1 MNANKIS
8 LIIVLIISL
17 IFILSS
23 NTNAF
28 KKRLRPGLGLGRG
41 LIRASLP
48 NLSILGIKKNADI
61 VSNRD
66 NAPSTLNSNL
76 IKTDA
81 NVRRQNEIKPDANVR
96 RQNETKPDANVRRQN
111 EIKTDA
117 KLSKSTANARRQDEV
132 ARCLVKLNWLKKLFA
147 RAGFY
152 NKLAQSRS
160 NFLSKLHALIRLQTP
175 FKFQTPTSVIESR
188 QSRQAA
194 TTGVIA
200 SAIAYGMA
208 SLPFLI
214 FPLFLMTALP
224 VANRVMPLVTG
235 VDEALE
241 STKGSPIQEI
251 LSAVGM
257 TAPNLSALAENP
269 SKIAAALGL
278 NPVTLEEEPS
288 KLMSSAAA
296 NAIGDAIFSP
306 GLFNPN
312 SGLFNPTKNSGKY
325 KPYIYT
331 KGPINDSE
339 KYAITSGASSIAE
352 KLASASNA
360 SSLISKS
367 PLKSIKEKI
376 SESIKTVE
384 NNSVETPLNSPL
396 ASILASSASASSSP
410 LASLLLASP
419 ETTTQTPA
427 SFLASL
433 TRVIQALTSSTNVV
447 SSMRQAVHP
456 LSSVRSHLS
465 SLGQSAVSGIK
476 KAAVASV
483 RGRSESI
490 LSVAK
495 DVGKTV
501 IDGAKKYEL
510 SKDEC
515 RERLVCEVSAK
526 YAGASFK
533 SWATAL
539 MEVLELDAAIEKKV
553 AEKGS
558 VLLRNVY
565 RGARSAL
572 KDNVNCADL
581 FPNCPT

>member
-8 LIIVLIISL
+8 SIIVLIISL

-48 NLSILGIKKNADI
+48 NLSILGIRKNADI
-61 VSNRD
+61 VSNGD

-76 IKTDA
+76 IKSDA
-81 NVRRQNEIKPDANVR
+81 NIRRQNEMKSDADIG
-96 RQNETKPDANVRRQN
+96 RQNEMKS
-111 EIKTDA
+111 DA
-117 KLSKSTANARRQDEV
+117 KLLKSTAKSRRQDEV
-132 ARCLVKLNWLKKLFA
+132 ARCLVKLNWLSKLFA
-147 RAGFY
+147 RAGLY

-160 NFLSKLHALIRLQTP
+160 NFLSKLHSLIRLKTP

-188 QSRQAA
+188 QAA
-194 TTGVIA
+194 TTGAIA

-214 FPLFLMTALP
+214 FPLFLITALP

-235 VDEALE
+235 VDEVLE

-312 SGLFNPTKNSGKY
+312 SGLFNPTKNGGKY

-339 KYAITSGASSIAE
+339 KFTSGASSIAE

-360 SSLISKS
+360 SSMISKS

-384 NNSVETPLNSPL
+384 SNSVETPLSSPSSPL

-410 LASLLLASP
+410 LASLLSGSS
-419 ETTTQTPA
+419 ETTAQTPA

-433 TRVIQALTSSTNVV
+433 TRVIHALTSSTNVV

-476 KAAVASV
+476 KAAAASV